1 MLSSNHLASAPQ
13 KIRIAHIVGEIT
25 PAGKEMGIVKLV
37 KHLDKERFD
46 CLIIALNEIRTFGMM
61 NLDHLNIISLNKKP
75 GNDWR
80 IPLKL
85 YRTLK
90 NHHVD
95 VVHTHSWG
103 TLVEGILGAKLA
115 GTPVII
121 HGEHGSFPKRWYQK
135 RIQGVLWRFS
145 DKLLSV
151 SGELKERLS
160 DTIRFPLN
168 QIDVILNGVNEEN
181 FFPSGLL
188 REQFRNEFNFS
199 REDFIVGN
207 IGRFSAVKN
216 HHMLL
221 LAAAELIKGGEIVHI
236 ALVSRGRKEQELMEL
251 SRSLGIAEFT
261 HFLGFQSNI
270 NLILNGFDILALTSR
285 SEGCSNVIQ
294 EAMFCQKPIIATNVG
309 GNPEL
314 IENND
319 SGLLVENNNHRELA
333 EKIHY
338 LKQHPNIR
346 EMLGRNARSAAL
358 KKFTLKKMVES
369 YENLY
374 IEEFT
379 KKQPVTGINSN
390 GRNARTGQNLKLKE

>member
-37 KHLDKERFD
+37 RNLDKERFQ

-61 NLDHLNIISLNKKP
+61 DLDHLNIVSLNKRP

-80 IPLKL
+80 LPLKL
-85 YRTLK
+85 YRTLRQ
-90 NHHVD
+90 HQID

-121 HGEHGSFPKRWYQK
+121 HGEHGSFPKRWYHK
-135 RIQGVLWRFS
+135 RIQGAMWRSS

-151 SGELKERLS
+151 SGELKKRLS
-160 DTIRFPLN
+160 ETIGFPLN
-168 QIDVILNGVNEEN
+168 QIDVILNGVNEEK
-181 FFPSGLL
+181 FFPSDSL
-188 REQFRNEFNFS
+188 REEFRKEFNFS

-207 IGRFSAVKN
+207 VGRFSAVKN
-216 HHMLL
+216 HRMLL
-221 LAAAELIKGGEIVHI
+221 LAAAELIKGGETVRI
-236 ALVSRGRKEQELMEL
+236 ALVSRGRKEQELRAL
-251 SRSLGIAEFT
+251 SHSLGIAEFT

-314 IENND
+314 IANNH
-319 SGLLVENNNHRELA
+319 SGLLVEDNNYRELA

-358 KKFTLKKMVES
+358 EKFTLKKMVES

-374 IEEFT
+374 MEEFA
-379 KKQPVTGINSN
+379 KKLPVAGINFN
-390 GRNARTGQNLKLKE
+390 GRNSRNSQNLNAKE